1 LEIEDLKIEDCESPG
16 SPVILA
22 GTTSARLALVNE
34 QAEALKT
41 RTKAFALAV
50 IRLASS
56 IPHTAAGIVI
66 QRQLIRAATG
76 AAANYR
82 AACRSRSRSEFAAR
96 VAVALEEADEAELWL
111 ELLRDGAIVV
121 SPELA
126 APLSEAHQLA
136 AIFAQSRITAIT
148 SIRRKRS
155 EQ

>member
-1 LEIEDLKIEDCESPG
+1 
-16 SPVILA
+16 
-22 GTTSARLALVNE
+22 VNE

-56 IPHTAAGIVI
+56 MPHTAGGIVI

-126 APLSEAHQLA
+126 ATLSEAHQLA

-148 SIRRKRS
+148 SNRRKRS
-155 EQ
+155 EP